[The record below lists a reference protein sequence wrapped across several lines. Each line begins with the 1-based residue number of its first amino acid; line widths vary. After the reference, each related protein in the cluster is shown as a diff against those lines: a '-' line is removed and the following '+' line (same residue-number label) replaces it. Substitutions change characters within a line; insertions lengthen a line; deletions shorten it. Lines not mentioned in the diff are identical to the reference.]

1 MKEIGEG
8 YIKKFIGLI
17 WIFLFFA
24 MGCVQKKAEIEEINS
39 EINIISSLDKSDHV
53 NAEDVAA
60 AYHDIYDDAVETNT
74 LGTLEVTQRIISRLG
89 ENGYIAVD
97 SQNQVDMVGAER
109 TVEFCRAV
117 DEKKEDKISIIVIL
131 GLGFRKFDL
140 TTEEGNVNVVR
151 GYYQYDKDG
160 YLENRST
167 VSYWADK
174 WQYTEEGYLLF
185 EGSYFSNENMLTLS
199 DAQEQTAIRIAPL
212 DETCRELN
220 RAYILPIG
228 YQRNNMFLMDWSE
241 DQFGNLDFY
250 DIFDVFYPVLNK
262 QPVPYAADENLG
274 IGTVYQIPENEFE
287 TVVMTYFDIDKE
299 MLRSKTTYSLENA
312 AYEYRPRGFYEME
325 YPDLPY
331 PEVVSYT
338 ENRDGTITLI
348 IHAVYPQG
356 GTSKL
361 FSHKTVIRPLKEDHY
376 QYVSNQVISPED
388 DYDIWWH
395 SDRLTEEEWEQIYG
409 GNEE

>member
-8 YIKKFIGLI
+8 YIKKFICLI

-140 TTEEGNVNVVR
+140 TTEAGNVNVVR

-160 YLENRST
+160 CLENRNT
-167 VSYWADK
+167 VSYLADK

-185 EGSYFSNENMLTLS
+185 EGSYFSFFFFAVPCN
-199 DAQEQTAIRIAPL
+199 P
-212 DETCRELN
+212 
-220 RAYILPIG
+220 
-228 YQRNNMFLMDWSE
+228 FDW
-241 DQFGNLDFY
+241 
-250 DIFDVFYPVLNK
+250 I
-262 QPVPYAADENLG
+262 
-274 IGTVYQIPENEFE
+274 
-287 TVVMTYFDIDKE
+287 
-299 MLRSKTTYSLENA
+299 
-312 AYEYRPRGFYEME
+312 
-325 YPDLPY
+325 
-331 PEVVSYT
+331 
-338 ENRDGTITLI
+338 
-348 IHAVYPQG
+348 
-356 GTSKL
+356 
-361 FSHKTVIRPLKEDHY
+361 
-376 QYVSNQVISPED
+376 
-388 DYDIWWH
+388 
-395 SDRLTEEEWEQIYG
+395 
-409 GNEE
+409 